1 MTSLHVIS
9 ACIVSSI
16 MLFLVISLIRRRTLR
31 VHYSILW
38 LTVSLL
44 LLLSIIKYEW
54 VVRLDA
60 FLNLGGPKNVFFFII
75 IFFLLAICI
84 QFSLIISSLVLRVKN
99 LSQRIAL
106 LELEKPGKSL

>member
-1 MTSLHVIS
+1 MTSFHVVV
-9 ACIVSSI
+9 ACII
-16 MLFLVISLIRRRTLR
+16 GFILLFLVISLIRRRTLR
-31 VHYSILW
+31 VNYSILW

-44 LLLSIIKYEW
+44 LLLSIIKYDW

-84 QFSLIISSLVLRVKN
+84 QFSLVISSLVIRVKN
-99 LSQRIAL
+99 LSQIIAL
-106 LELEKPGKSL
+106 LELEKPEKSS